1 MSKKIIAF
9 VVLSTCLT
17 ACSMEPESPPA
28 IVVPDQKSVEQ
39 QMEKN
44 VEAKAEEYHVAPE
57 LSDDFIQQYLDM
69 DSFEELRERT
79 LEGIWI
85 TQDQANM
92 TKDEINLWEQVKNTV
107 LIVKSKGES
116 KEANVEFVFYDTSV
130 LKGIIPKMKVKIRAH
145 GENRKSE
152 DGFGNAYYVK
162 EFVGDKIEQQ
172 KRMLA
177 PYVTNEAI
185 DATGGYPR
193 DTNVV
198 LYIGTV
204 RHVYCPTNELTILTI
219 KIPNQDKSN
228 QVEICCFASQAEA
241 ARNLKI
247 GDAVAAAGY
256 ITSNTRSV
264 NDRVEFRQSVV
275 CRDISQ
281 IDGVLG

>member
-92 TKDEINLWEQVKNTV
+92 TKDEINLWEQV
-107 LIVKSKGES
+107 
-116 KEANVEFVFYDTSV
+116 
-130 LKGIIPKMKVKIRAH
+130 
-145 GENRKSE
+145 
-152 DGFGNAYYVK
+152 
-162 EFVGDKIEQQ
+162 
-172 KRMLA
+172 
-177 PYVTNEAI
+177 
-185 DATGGYPR
+185 
-193 DTNVV
+193 
-198 LYIGTV
+198 
-204 RHVYCPTNELTILTI
+204 
-219 KIPNQDKSN
+219 
-228 QVEICCFASQAEA
+228 SQAEGFMQYTSKDFEAKKQELNMILEDLA
-241 ARNLKI
+241 AEQQQTIEEYAESYHMSEEEIQQFMEQQAQK
-247 GDAVAAAGY
+247 Y
-256 ITSNTRSV
+256 
-264 NDRVEFRQSVV
+264 
-275 CRDISQ
+275 ISQ
-281 IDGVLG
+281 EENDAES

>member
-92 TKDEINLWEQVKNTV
+92 TKDEINLWEQV
-107 LIVKSKGES
+107 
-116 KEANVEFVFYDTSV
+116 
-130 LKGIIPKMKVKIRAH
+130 
-145 GENRKSE
+145 
-152 DGFGNAYYVK
+152 
-162 EFVGDKIEQQ
+162 
-172 KRMLA
+172 
-177 PYVTNEAI
+177 
-185 DATGGYPR
+185 
-193 DTNVV
+193 
-198 LYIGTV
+198 
-204 RHVYCPTNELTILTI
+204 
-219 KIPNQDKSN
+219 
-228 QVEICCFASQAEA
+228 SQAEGFTAPAQRCTRYVTRLCACCPTWHCCIIFSSILSDFSAFLHLPAKLPMPPRLTLSA
-241 ARNLKI
+241 APRPASLP
-247 GDAVAAAGY
+247 AAQPLPLLAAP
-256 ITSNTRSV
+256 RA
-264 NDRVEFRQSVV
+264 
-275 CRDISQ
+275 ISRA
-281 IDGVLG
+281 

>member
-92 TKDEINLWEQVKNTV
+92 TKDEINLWEQVSQTEGFTQYT
-107 LIVKSKGES
+107 SKDF
-116 KEANVEFVFYDTSV
+116 EAKKQELNMI
-130 LKGIIPKMKVKIRAH
+130 L
-145 GENRKSE
+145 E
-152 DGFGNAYYVK
+152 DLAA
-162 EFVGDKIEQQ
+162 EQQ
-172 KRMLA
+172 Q
-177 PYVTNEAI
+177 
-185 DATGGYPR
+185 
-193 DTNVV
+193 
-198 LYIGTV
+198 
-204 RHVYCPTNELTILTI
+204 TIEEYAE
-219 KIPNQDKSN
+219 SYHMSEE
-228 QVEICCFASQAEA
+228 EIQQFMEQQAQ
-241 ARNLKI
+241 K
-247 GDAVAAAGY
+247 Y
-256 ITSNTRSV
+256 
-264 NDRVEFRQSVV
+264 
-275 CRDISQ
+275 ISQ
-281 IDGVLG
+281 EENDAES

>member
-92 TKDEINLWEQVKNTV
+92 TKDEINLWEQVISPFIKE
-107 LIVKSKGES
+107 LKSSES
-116 KEANVEFVFYDTSV
+116 DT
-130 LKGIIPKMKVKIRAH
+130 
-145 GENRKSE
+145 
-152 DGFGNAYYVK
+152 
-162 EFVGDKIEQQ
+162 GDKVD
-172 KRMLA
+172 LD
-177 PYVTNEAI
+177 V
-185 DATGGYPR
+185 
-193 DTNVV
+193 
-198 LYIGTV
+198 
-204 RHVYCPTNELTILTI
+204 H
-219 KIPNQDKSN
+219 
-228 QVEICCFASQAEA
+228 
-241 ARNLKI
+241 LK
-247 GDAVAAAGY
+247 Y
-256 ITSNTRSV
+256 
-264 NDRVEFRQSVV
+264 
-275 CRDISQ
+275 
-281 IDGVLG
+281 